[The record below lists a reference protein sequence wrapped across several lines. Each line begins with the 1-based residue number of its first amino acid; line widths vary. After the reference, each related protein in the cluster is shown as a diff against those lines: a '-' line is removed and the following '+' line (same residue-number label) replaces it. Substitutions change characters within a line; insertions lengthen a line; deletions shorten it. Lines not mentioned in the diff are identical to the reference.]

1 VSLLHNESGV
11 FGAKRLFLEST
22 SCVKVFRSKF
32 KAMRFQGLYWLQKL
46 RSGRASFGAG
56 AKVV

>member
-1 VSLLHNESGV
+1 MPLAHNGSGA

-32 KAMRFQGLYWLQKL
+32 KAMSFQGLHWLQKL
-46 RSGRASFGAG
+46 GSCKALFG